1 MIHNEPALFTDQ
13 SIGAS
18 PQRFR
23 DAMCRVASAVHVLT
37 SDGPA
42 GRCGM
47 TATAV
52 LSVSDAPPTVLVSV
66 NRDSV
71 SAQRLIANEV
81 FCVNTL
87 GAADRFLADVFA
99 GRTAHSRDERF
110 SVGEWGTLATRA
122 PVLASA
128 RIALD
133 CRLVASMSAATHE
146 LLVGEVV
153 SLHCA
158 APDDDALVYLQR
170 EFRVV

>member
-1 MIHNEPALFTDQ
+1 MIHNEPARFPDSPLA
-13 SIGAS
+13 AS
-18 PQRFR
+18 PQQFR

-66 NRDSV
+66 NRGSV

-87 GAADRFLADVFA
+87 GAADRSIAEVFA
-99 GRTAHSRDERF
+99 GRTAHERDARF
-110 SVGEWGTLATRA
+110 TAGEWRELATRA
-122 PVLASA
+122 PVLSSA
-128 RIALD
+128 RVALD
-133 CRLVASMSAATHE
+133 CRLVATLSAATHE

-153 SLHCA
+153 ALRCA
-158 APDDDALVYLQR
+158 APDDEALVYLQR
-170 EFRVV
+170 EFRAV